1 MRKNEAE
8 IYNQIVHADIG
19 QVVCT
24 RHRNGMEYSAT
35 IEDTLRQQ
43 GYVNGRDYAR
53 IFDYGTCRTFIKKL
67 SGISEYSQPKH
78 DLKIGDIVYNS
89 WGWEQTNIDYF
100 QVVGTSEKT
109 VSIRAIQGIS
119 RDYDGQS
126 MSGKILPDVGNFC
139 SDEILRKT
147 PYLFMGKWCMKFEN
161 GAGAKWDG
169 EPMAYTSYA

>member
-8 IYNQIVHADIG
+8 IYNQIVKADIG
-19 QVVCT
+19 QVICT
-24 RHRNGMEYSAT
+24 KHKNGMEYNSS
-35 IEDTLRQQ
+35 IEDSLRQQ
-43 GYVNGRDYAR
+43 GYVNGKDYER

-67 SGISEYSQPKH
+67 SYISGYSQPKH
-78 DLKIGDIVYNS
+78 DLKIGDIIYNS

-100 QVVGTSEKT
+100 QVVGASGQT

-126 MSGKILPDVGNFC
+126 MSGEITPDVGNFC
-139 SDEILRKT
+139 SDKILRKT
-147 PYLFMGKWCMKFEN
+147 PFLCMNKWHIRFEN

-169 EPMAYTSYA
+169 EPMTYTSYA